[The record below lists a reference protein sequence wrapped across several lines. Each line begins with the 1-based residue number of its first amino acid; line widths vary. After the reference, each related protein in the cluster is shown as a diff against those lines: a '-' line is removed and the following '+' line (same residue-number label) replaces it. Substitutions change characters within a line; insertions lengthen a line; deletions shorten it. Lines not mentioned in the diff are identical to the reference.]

1 MKTTTWAKP
10 GTFEQKW
17 YVIDAEDYVLGR
29 MASKIAMML
38 MGKHKP
44 IYTPFIDT
52 GDYIVVVNAAK
63 VQYTGAKARGKKYNW
78 HTGYMGGIKERTLS
92 DYLEKDP
99 TEVIIL
105 AVKRMLPKTK
115 MGRAMLDKLKVYA
128 GAEHPHAAQKPEK
141 LEKEA

>member
-17 YVIDAEDYVLGR
+17 YVLDAQDYILGR

-52 GDYIVVVNAAK
+52 GDYVIVVNAETSSAK
-63 VQYTGAKARGKKYNW
+63 EMVSTVVPGSR
-78 HTGYMGGIKERTLS
+78 
-92 DYLEKDP
+92 
-99 TEVIIL
+99 
-105 AVKRMLPKTK
+105 
-115 MGRAMLDKLKVYA
+115 
-128 GAEHPHAAQKPEK
+128 
-141 LEKEA
+141 

>member
-1 MKTTTWAKP
+1 MKTTWGKP

-17 YVIDAEDYVLGR
+17 YVMDAEGYILGR

-52 GDYIVVVNAAK
+52 GDYIVVVNAEK
-63 VQYTGAKARGKKYNW
+63 VAYTGKKARDKKYNW
-78 HTGYMGGIKERTLS
+78 HTGYMGGIKERSLA

-99 TEVIIL
+99 TEVIRL

-128 GAEHPHAAQKPEK
+128 GPEHPHVAQKPEK
-141 LEKEA
+141 LEKGA